1 MEISLIYV
9 LIIAEIIFVLV
20 GLSITFFIL
29 WRRKSEP
36 VESEPLPVEDAE
48 SELDAIDLGNSYID
62 YLDQAIERNTS
73 KLQQTESSEENSEE
87 GSEEEP
93 SNSEPLPTEEQT
105 QLLQAREQFLLVE
118 KEAAEQ
124 TEQETNFW
132 EHIYSGM
139 KNLLGQFKTTEVIT
153 ETETVV
159 DEKIES
165 KEKVVYIETQGK
177 KIDGEVNKL
186 KDIIYDQENALS
198 SMKKALE
205 SAETDAPDD
214 SPALQT
220 IREQLETL
228 ERQLSDSKMC
238 MEVLEMENDRL
249 QEEVDKMGERHT
261 ALFEEEEN
269 KEEENTSMI
278 DLDQI
283 KEVMAEQEAKIN
295 QLLETIDSLEIEA
308 SQAEKLKETLSGF
321 TRTSKEM
328 MSCITI
334 LEEENER
341 LQEAAS
347 HVTDEQQEADVEV
360 TPLVVNDEEMA
371 ELQSK
376 VSELEEEI
384 IKKDVA
390 FAQLQDEFSSME
402 TEYLAMYEAMHNSEG

>member
-29 WRRKSEP
+29 WLRKPKPAEG
-36 VESEPLPVEDAE
+36 EPLPVEDSE
-48 SELDAIDLGNSYID
+48 SELDAIDLGSSYID
-62 YLDQAIERNTS
+62 YLDQAIEHNSS
-73 KLQQTESSEENSEE
+73 KLQQTKNSKDDDESELSDTS
-87 GSEEEP
+87 
-93 SNSEPLPTEEQT
+93 PLPTEVRTE
-105 QLLQAREQFLLVE
+105 LLQAREQFLLVE

-124 TEQETNFW
+124 TEQEVNFW
-132 EHIYSGM
+132 NQIYSGM
-139 KNLLGQFKTTEVIT
+139 QTLIEKYKTTEVIT
-153 ETETVV
+153 EVETTVNV
-159 DEKIES
+159 ETKS

-186 KDIIYDQENALS
+186 KDIIYEQENALS

-205 SAETDAPDD
+205 STDADAADD
-214 SPALQT
+214 SPVLAT
-220 IREQLETL
+220 IKQQLETL

-238 MEVLEMENDRL
+238 MEVLEMENNRL
-249 QEEVDKMGERHT
+249 QEEVDKMGSRHD
-261 ALFEEEEN
+261 ALFEPNEDEEA
-269 KEEENTSMI
+269 EESTSMI
-278 DLDQI
+278 DLDQM

-295 QLLETIDSLEIEA
+295 QLIETIDSLEIEA

-341 LQEAAS
+341 LQEVAS
-347 HVTDEQQEADVEV
+347 HTSDGQQEADVETAPV
-360 TPLVVNDEEMA
+360 SSDEETA
-371 ELQSK
+371 ALQSK
-376 VSELEEEI
+376 VSALEEEI
-384 IKKDVA
+384 IKKDVS

-402 TEYLAMYEAMHNSEG
+402 TEYLAMYEAMHNSGQ